1 MSNLEYKLEEIEL
14 KVMRLLEQNMHYQ
27 TICEDM
33 LKTKRALEKE
43 NEILNNALK
52 GKTKLLDNL
61 QHNSQQLKFAYQ
73 EENEEIKKRIDQYIQ
88 DIDTSIE
95 WLKQL

>member
-1 MSNLEYKLEEIEL
+1 MSNLEQNLEEIEL
-14 KVMRLLEQNMHYQ
+14 KVMRLVEQNMHYQ
-27 TICEDM
+27 MICEDM

-43 NEILNNALK
+43 NEILKKALK
-52 GKTKLLDNL
+52 GKTKLIDNL
-61 QHNSQQLKFAYQ
+61 QHNSQQLKFACL

-95 WLKQL
+95 WLKEL

>member
-1 MSNLEYKLEEIEL
+1 MSNLERKLEEIEL
-14 KVMRLLEQNMHYQ
+14 KIMRLVEQNVHYQ

-33 LKTKRALEKE
+33 LKSNRALENE
-43 NEILNNALK
+43 NETLKKALK
-52 GKTKLLDNL
+52 GKAELIGNL

-73 EENEEIKKRIDQYIQ
+73 EESEEIKKRIDQYIQ

-95 WLKQL
+95 WLKKL

>member
-1 MSNLEYKLEEIEL
+1 
-14 KVMRLLEQNMHYQ
+14 MRLLEQNMHYQ

-33 LKTKRALEKE
+33 LKTKRTLEKE

-61 QHNSQQLKFAYQ
+61 RHNSQQLKFAYQ

-95 WLKQL
+95 WLKEL

>member
-1 MSNLEYKLEEIEL
+1 
-14 KVMRLLEQNMHYQ
+14 
-27 TICEDM
+27 
-33 LKTKRALEKE
+33 
-43 NEILNNALK
+43 
-52 GKTKLLDNL
+52 LLDNL

-95 WLKQL
+95 WLKEL

>member
-1 MSNLEYKLEEIEL
+1 MSNLERKLAEIEQ
-14 KVMRLLEQNMHYQ
+14 KVKRLVEQNVHYQ
-27 TICEDM
+27 MICEDM
-33 LKTKRALEKE
+33 LKAKRALEHE
-43 NEILNNALK
+43 NETLKKALK
-52 GKTKLLDNL
+52 GKSELIDNL
-61 QHNSQQLKFAYQ
+61 QHNSQQLKIAYQ